1 MRMFLILFRNI
12 AYLCQN
18 NIDSQSHAFIQDNQM
33 KLPSIAALAVLF
45 SPTILYSQTV
55 APSATAGDGVRIDRN
70 IFNHLDVGLSLG
82 SAGIGLD
89 LSTNV
94 TDWVR
99 LRAGVDY
106 MPEFAVP
113 MSFSITSYKE
123 GATPDDGYT
132 VNESNFDKLQE
143 LMYGITNIHVDEHV
157 DMQGRPSFWNFKFM
171 VDVMPWADK
180 RWHIT
185 AGFYLGSNKIAN
197 ARNTIEEMPSLLAVN
212 IYNHFYDF
220 AKSGAYWDE
229 PMIPGYDDYYMSPEM
244 AEKLI
249 ERGAVGI
256 NVGTFSRDIHD
267 NEGNIIYRK
276 GQPYMMRPGTD
287 GLVRAKALV
296 NRFRPYI
303 GFGYNNE
310 VGKSGRLSIGFDAGV
325 MFWGGSPKIVT
336 HEGIDLINDV
346 ENVNG
351 KVGDYVD
358 IVNSFKVFPSV
369 NFRISYK
376 LF

>member
-1 MRMFLILFRNI
+1 
-12 AYLCQN
+12 
-18 NIDSQSHAFIQDNQM
+18 M
-33 KLPSIAALAVLF
+33 KLPFLAAAAVIL
-45 SPTILYSQTV
+45 SPTLLNAQNTSQV
-55 APSATAGDGVRIDRN
+55 VPAADGVRIDRN

-82 SAGIGLD
+82 STGIGID
-89 LSTNV
+89 VSTNV
-94 TDWVR
+94 TNYVR

-106 MPEFAVP
+106 MPEFTVP
-113 MSFSITSYKE
+113 MSFNITSYKASE
-123 GATPDDGYT
+123 GPDGGYT
-132 VNESNFDKLQE
+132 VNESNFGKLQD
-143 LMYGITNIHVDEHV
+143 LMYGITNVRVDERV

-185 AGFYLGSNKIAN
+185 AGFYLGSSKIAT

-220 AKSGAYWDE
+220 AESGAYWDE

-249 ERGAVGI
+249 DRGAVGI
-256 NVGTFSRDIHD
+256 HVGDFKDGR
-267 NEGNIIYRK
+267 
-276 GQPYMMRPGTD
+276 PYMMRPGSD

-296 NRFRPYI
+296 NRFRPYL
-303 GFGYNNE
+303 GFGYCNE
-310 VGKSGRLSIGFDAGV
+310 VGKSGRLTIGFDAGV
-325 MFWGGSPKIVT
+325 MFWGGSPKVVT
-336 HEGIDLINDV
+336 HEGVDLVNDV
-346 ENVNG
+346 VNVNG

-358 IVNSFKVFPSV
+358 IINTFKVFPSV
-369 NFRISYK
+369 NFRIAYK